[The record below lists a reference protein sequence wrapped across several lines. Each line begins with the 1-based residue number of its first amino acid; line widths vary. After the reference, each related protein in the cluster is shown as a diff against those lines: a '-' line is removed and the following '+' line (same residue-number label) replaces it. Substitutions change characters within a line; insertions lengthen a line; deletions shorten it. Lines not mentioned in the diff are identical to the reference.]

1 MSSKLKFILIIIT
14 SAILFG
20 CSHLSKPGISHAE
33 VDAENNE
40 LSLNGDTT
48 NSCQLTITINENL
61 KYEKTLKGGERY
73 SFLELLRENPDYYNN
88 IAYQLAT
95 HDGNIIMG
103 LKIPNIC
110 DTVINFRHN
119 TSDAYQHTCEVTSGL
134 CAPLSNAFSKS
145 NVETDIIKWLYR
157 SSYNNLSDTIID
169 NIRLYI
175 QDLKR
180 SIYKEYTSKKEI
192 PIVQSLKGIS
202 YNLSSALRADYYYL
216 FACQSE
222 QEIEDFVEEVIS
234 LKFEGASRSLS
245 EPLICYRSPTSIGMV
260 CLMLIGIDSNWSYQI
275 VPVGLLSIDN
285 CPPLI
290 ENSSNNP
297 TTNSSNKFIFQKN
310 RILISTDSPIPDITG
325 QLSIEFGKFQGHGHM
340 LSVPFTFNFSGDI
353 DKIAVHRTKS
363 LIEEID
369 LSDKISPYHITLDIG
384 LNTGDNYIPIDAFD
398 RRGNK
403 ASYDLKIS
411 TERVKED
418 RVIENNI
425 TIK

>member
-20 CSHLSKPGISHAE
+20 CLQLSNTGSSHLE
-33 VDAENNE
+33 VDVKNNE
-40 LSLNGDTT
+40 LSVEGDTA
-48 NSCQLTITINENL
+48 NSCLLTITINGNL

-157 SSYNNLSDTIID
+157 NGYNSLSDTIID

-192 PIVQSLKGIS
+192 PIVQSLKGIN

-234 LKFEGASRSLS
+234 LKFEEASRSLS

-290 ENSSNNP
+290 ENNSNNP

-310 RILISTDSPIPDITG
+310 RILISTDSRIPDITG
-325 QLSIEFGKFQGHGHM
+325 QLSIKFGKFQGRGYM

-353 DKIAVHRTKS
+353 DKIEIHRTKS
-363 LIEEID
+363 QIEKID

-398 RRGNK
+398 KRGNK